1 MGWQLAEEVQRHA
14 PASLTYRELYVLTVY
29 AHAANDKTRELRG
42 SIDRPDITDRLRI
55 RSRSERYAVRAAL
68 IKKGA
73 LERLQHARKGE
84 TYPVFRIPLMGQSPG
99 FPDSDGSGKAR
110 EQIQESPGFPDSN
123 SAHRRVRESQ
133 HQSPGSARGES
144 GNYSKTVRE
153 TRTQSRHTVSPEDI
167 PSRASPYEGATAA
180 DSIDVVRQEMYH
192 TTGRRITREQA
203 ARIQD
208 NIIGGRPVKRPA
220 RYLRRAIQNEPDPV
234 RRFLPHSQPSP
245 PPPPN
250 DNPAD
255 PVHVAAITG
264 PLRQRLR
271 CRPRKPAP
279 ATTPAEQD
287 GHRQYA
293 VSHPGRE
300 AS

>member
-1 MGWQLAEEVQRHA
+1 MGWQLAEETQRHA
-14 PASLTYRELYVLTVY
+14 PASLTYRERYVLSVY

-42 SIDRPDITDRLRI
+42 SIERPDITDRLHI
-55 RSRSERYAVRAAL
+55 PSRSERYAVRAAL

-73 LERLQHARKGE
+73 LERLEQGHNGNSA
-84 TYPVFRIPLMGQSPG
+84 VFRIPVMMKGPG
-99 FPDSDGSGKAR
+99 FPDASASG
-110 EQIQESPGFPDSN
+110 
-123 SAHRRVRESQ
+123 RVRERQQQGPDSERV
-133 HQSPGSARGES
+133 GS
-144 GNYSKTVRE
+144 GNYSSRVRE
-153 TRTQSRHTVSPEDI
+153 TRTPSRQSRSPEDI
-167 PSRASPYEGATAA
+167 PSRVRAREAATAT
-180 DSIDVVRQEMYH
+180 DPIDAVVQEIHH

-208 NIIGGRPVKRPA
+208 DIIGDRAVRRPA
-220 RYLRRAIQNEPDPV
+220 RYLRRAIQNEPDPA
-234 RRFLPHSQPSP
+234 RRFLPHGQPAP

-271 CRPRKPAP
+271 RRPRKPAS
-279 ATTPAEQD
+279 ATTTAEQE
-287 GHRQYA
+287 GQQQRA
-293 VSHPGRE
+293 VSYPGRE